1 MREPRQSDVLI
12 AVVDDDPSVRQGLQR
27 LIQSL
32 GWKAEIFAS
41 AQEFL
46 ARPPTDAPGCLV
58 LDLQLPDLSGL
69 DLQKRMA
76 EAGLETPIIF
86 LTGHG
91 DIPASVQAMKAGAV
105 EFLTKPVDE
114 EELSKAIQEAI
125 ERDQRTR
132 QKHAELR
139 QSDAIIAIVDDDPSA
154 REGLSRLIRSVGLR
168 VETFASAQDFLAR
181 PRTEAPGCLVLDLE
195 LPGLS
200 GLDLQK
206 QMAEIELEIPIV
218 FLTGHGDIPAS
229 VQAIKAGAVEFL
241 TKPFEEQEVLKAIR
255 EAIERDRQ
263 TRQRHAQLRDLRHR
277 MSETERYGQMTL
289 AESEKNADE

>member
-1 MREPRQSDVLI
+1 VREWETNAVI
-12 AVVDDDPSVRQGLQR
+12 AVVDDDPSVRKGLDR
-27 LIQSL
+27 LIRSL
-32 GWKAEIFAS
+32 GWKAETFAS

-91 DIPASVQAMKAGAV
+91 DIPASVQAMKAGAI

-125 ERDQRTR
+125 ERDRRTR
-132 QKHAELR
+132 QQHVDLR
-139 QSDAIIAIVDDDPSA
+139 ESDAIIAIVDDDPSA

-168 VETFASAQDFLAR
+168 VETFASAQEFLAR

-206 QMAEIELEIPIV
+206 RMAELELEIPTV

-229 VQAIKAGAVEFL
+229 VQAMKAGAVEFL
-241 TKPFEEQEVLKAIR
+241 TKPFEEQQILKAIQ

-263 TRQRHAQLRDLRHR
+263 TRRQSAQLRDLRQR
-277 MSETERYGQMTL
+277 MRRRSGTAG
-289 AESEKNADE
+289 